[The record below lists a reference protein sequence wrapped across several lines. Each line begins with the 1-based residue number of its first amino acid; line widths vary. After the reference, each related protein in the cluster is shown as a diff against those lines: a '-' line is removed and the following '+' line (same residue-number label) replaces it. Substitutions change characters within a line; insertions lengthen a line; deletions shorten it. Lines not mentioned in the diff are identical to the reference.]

1 MRCYLI
7 IQMYMI
13 QIFATRRVT
22 DPTLLEGPG
31 EIISPSFS
39 FYGREQPS
47 EGDFWASKQESRPR
61 ESKKEN
67 GNQEC
72 VAQGP
77 PAPLAGSHYS
87 LSFL

>member
-1 MRCYLI
+1 MKIRQRLSGADFFFRFRMRCYLI

-39 FYGREQPS
+39 FYGR
-47 EGDFWASKQESRPR
+47 
-61 ESKKEN
+61 
-67 GNQEC
+67 
-72 VAQGP
+72 
-77 PAPLAGSHYS
+77 
-87 LSFL
+87 